1 VSQGKITSTGL
12 TDGVDCESTGKDH
25 RVGALDSG
33 HGRGCKAQAFLSEP
47 GLLLAMFDA
56 GYFSPTTLPGE

>member
-12 TDGVDCESTGKDH
+12 TDCVDRESTRKDH

-47 GLLLAMFDA
+47 ELLLAMFDA
-56 GYFSPTTLPGE
+56 GYFSSNTPPGE